1 MRKEVR
7 ELAEE
12 AERQGWRRKELASGH
27 VQLLG
32 PDGATIV
39 TIPGSPSDRRWR
51 ANAVARLR
59 KGGFKWPP

>member
-7 ELAEE
+7 DLVEE

-27 VQLLG
+27 VQLLC

-39 TIPGSPSDRRWR
+39 TIPGSPSDRRWQ